1 MTAQKTQ
8 QKNSWQKFFA
18 FSKAYYKKTTLLILQ
33 DHIEDYQKIKSTGSS
48 RELFLPE
55 NDFQTSSTV
64 NFPFRISRPTKEMKL
79 RLEYFFTCSSTY
91 ELNIMKKWVWALNR
105 YIFKG
110 PQVLRPKLKKKR
122 TAEKVRKL
130 SYTIFLSFISGS
142 NNPRK

>member
-8 QKNSWQKFFA
+8 QKNCWQKFFA

-64 NFPFRISRPTKEMKL
+64 NFPFRFSRPTKEMKL

-105 YIFKG
+105 NIFKV
-110 PQVLRPKLKKKR
+110 PQVLRPKIKKK
-122 TAEKVRKL
+122 KNSRKSQKTEL
-130 SYTIFLSFISGS
+130 FNFFELHFW
-142 NNPRK
+142 K